1 LGRLDGSQNAERY
14 PLEALTV
21 PSLCHQIPVSKTL
34 TSEWEH
40 LQFLNPILDDESFDE
55 VHVVIGKPSGPV
67 AVEIVLGWIICGSV
81 NLHPA
86 TKTVAAISAVVE
98 PKVEDLLRRF
108 WEIEGM
114 GIPFRSESD
123 EVELQW
129 RVWKFELNELHCIA
143 IRKAYLP
150 FSPTEASRL
159 ELHGFGDASEAAYAA
174 VVSLSGV
181 KTPDDVQVSFVT
193 VNSRVAPLK

>member
-55 VHVVIGKPSGPV
+55 VHVVIGINCYHRFIGDAIRRGKPSGPV

-98 PKVEDLLRRF
+98 PKVEDLLR
-108 WEIEGM
+108 
-114 GIPFRSESD
+114 
-123 EVELQW
+123 
-129 RVWKFELNELHCIA
+129 
-143 IRKAYLP
+143 
-150 FSPTEASRL
+150 
-159 ELHGFGDASEAAYAA
+159 
-174 VVSLSGV
+174 
-181 KTPDDVQVSFVT
+181 
-193 VNSRVAPLK
+193 